1 MKITCTATSSG
12 TELVL
17 DGDLTIYTVAQ
28 AKEDIF
34 LEGENLISPIKLDL
48 SHVNELD
55 TAGIQLLLFVQ
66 KYLNGENKELQLV
79 KSNDQVDGV
88 MSVLDVANSFSVE
101 N

>member
-34 LEGENLISPIKLDL
+34 LEGESLISPIKLDL